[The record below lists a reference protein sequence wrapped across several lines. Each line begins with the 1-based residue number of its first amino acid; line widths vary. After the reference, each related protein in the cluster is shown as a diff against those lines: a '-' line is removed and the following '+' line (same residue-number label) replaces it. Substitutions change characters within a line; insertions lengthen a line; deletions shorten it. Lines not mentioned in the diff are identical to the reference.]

1 MGTLWLPGQIWP
13 QPVFVQSSYWERH
26 MPGSVSVFLDRPCER
41 HEFGSFCP
49 ILHSMGPVAQWLC
62 PRAGCWQSPH
72 CDGSHGS
79 ELCRLHSPGRI
90 LGWPCQDETL
100 QDVPS
105 LWYAHGRWHN
115 ACTFCFPFLSIYTQG
130 TFSAPNVFRLSV
142 HPSVPA
148 DSFPLPIT
156 STWTLFLNTFC
167 GFRSRLVLRVCAGQG
182 VKSWGIN
189 S

>member
-13 QPVFVQSSYWERH
+13 QPVSVQSSNWERH

-41 HEFGSFCP
+41 HEFGSFPP
-49 ILHSMGPVAQWLC
+49 ILHSMGPVAQWLRT
-62 PRAGCWQSPH
+62 RAGGWQPPH

-105 LWYAHGRWHN
+105 LWYAHGRRHN
-115 ACTFCFPFLSIYTQG
+115 DCTFCFPFLSMHTQG
-130 TFSAPNVFRLSV
+130 TFSALNVFSAQCPPFCASRQLPTSYYK
-142 HPSVPA
+142 HL
-148 DSFPLPIT
+148 DSLPEH
-156 STWTLFLNTFC
+156 
-167 GFRSRLVLRVCAGQG
+167 VL
-182 VKSWGIN
+182 
-189 S
+189 